1 MHEQKSKG
9 NIRTAV
15 EDRDHSW
22 SMAAIR
28 TEPGNGQLLNLKR
41 YVLKKGE
48 AEAECHK

>member
-15 EDRDHSW
+15 DHSW

-41 YVLKKGE
+41 NVLKKGE
-48 AEAECHK
+48 VEAECHK